1 MMNLTKKVKL
11 HYKLP
16 RFYNDGKPIPGE
28 KIQGV
33 KNFFIS
39 EYGGLS
45 VDSQSEG
52 YWEDEGFV
60 FKDVNLEYSI
70 FVSKQEFEGRI
81 KKKIPSHITKFKK
94 DFGQLAILCYYH
106 DVMST

>member
-1 MMNLTKKVKL
+1 MGLTKKVKL

-16 RFYNDGKPIPGE
+16 KFNNDGKPISGK
-28 KIQGV
+28 KIKEI

-39 EYGGLS
+39 KYGGLS
-45 VDSQSEG
+45 VDSPSEG

-70 FVSKQEFEGRI
+70 FIPKQKFEKQTKKEISK
-81 KKKIPSHITKFKK
+81 HITKFKK
-94 DFGQLAILCYYH
+94 DFEQLAILCYYY
-106 DVMST
+106 DVTST

>member
-1 MMNLTKKVKL
+1 MSLTKKVKL

-16 RFYNDGKPIPGE
+16 KFDNDGKAIPGE
-28 KIQGV
+28 TIQKV
-33 KNFFIS
+33 KNFFIIK
-39 EYGGLS
+39 YGGLS
-45 VDSQSEG
+45 VDSPSEG

-70 FVSKQEFEGRI
+70 FVPKQKFDKQV
-81 KKKIPSHITKFKK
+81 KKEIPAHVAKFKN
-94 DFGQLAILCYYH
+94 DFKQLAILCYYH

>member
-1 MMNLTKKVKL
+1 MRLTKKVKL

-16 RFYNDGKPIPGE
+16 KFDNDGESISGK
-28 KIQGV
+28 KIRVV

-39 EYGGLS
+39 KYGDLS
-45 VDSQSEG
+45 IDSPSEG

-70 FVSKQEFEGRI
+70 FIPKQKFEKQV
-81 KKKIPSHITKFKK
+81 KKKSGTHYKIQK
-94 DFGQLAILCYYH
+94 GL
-106 DVMST
+106 

>member
-1 MMNLTKKVKL
+1 MSLTKKVKL

-16 RFYNDGKPIPGE
+16 RFYNNGKSIPGE
-28 KIQGV
+28 KIQRV

-39 EYGGLS
+39 KYGGLS
-45 VDSQSEG
+45 VDGPSEG

-70 FVSKQEFEGRI
+70 FIPKQEFEGQI
-81 KKKIPSHITKFKK
+81 KNEIPAHIAKFKK

-106 DVMST
+106 DVTST